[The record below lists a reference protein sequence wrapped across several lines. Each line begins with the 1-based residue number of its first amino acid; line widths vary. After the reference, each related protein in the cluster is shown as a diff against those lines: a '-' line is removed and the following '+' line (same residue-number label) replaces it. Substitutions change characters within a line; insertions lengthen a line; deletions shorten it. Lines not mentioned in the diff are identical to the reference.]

1 MKFCWIRHF
10 FSLWILVFGW
20 NLFFCQIFLG
30 WKYFLGWKFFLGQQI
45 FWSENFFGQQYF
57 WSKFFCVIIFL
68 GSKIFLG
75 LDFFWVGIF
84 FWVVKFFLG
93 QTFAHTGPSAQP
105 PIYTIGNFPVHMSA
119 ESPSNISHEQRT
131 HSARTKKKNKLGLS
145 CGKLRS
151 SLGYFK
157 LKFNIKLMLSS
168 IHLRH

>member
-1 MKFCWIRHF
+1 MVGIFFFVRFFWVGNIFWVGNFFWVNKFFGQKF
-10 FSLWILVFGW
+10 FWPTIFLVKIFLCHNFFGVENFFGIGLFLGW
-20 NLFFCQIFLG
+20 NLFLG
-30 WKYFLGWKFFLGQQI
+30 CK
-45 FWSENFFGQQYF
+45 
-57 WSKFFCVIIFL
+57 V
-68 GSKIFLG
+68 
-75 LDFFWVGIF
+75 
-84 FWVVKFFLG
+84 FLG

>member
-84 FWVVKFFLG
+84 FWVVKFFWVRHLHTQDPPLSPPSILSEIFRCTCLQNRL
-93 QTFAHTGPSAQP
+93 QTSA
-105 PIYTIGNFPVHMSA
+105 TS
-119 ESPSNISHEQRT
+119 
-131 HSARTKKKNKLGLS
+131 SARTPLGPKRRTS
-145 CGKLRS
+145 WG
-151 SLGYFK
+151 
-157 LKFNIKLMLSS
+157 
-168 IHLRH
+168 